1 MAHHP
6 DFVRFS
12 SAFRQ
17 QDFER
22 ALGLVDGLIAEIPG
36 EPWLHWHRANCLE
49 KLERFDEMLQ
59 ALDAALTLNPNFARA
74 IIKRVQFSG
83 AVEEEFDED
92 DDDALSAVERE
103 RREREHAGRALQDSL
118 QAEAELR
125 RALALEPDNVE
136 GLKTLSSVLRHRDG
150 ADAVRLAEAD
160 ALLDRAIALAPADV
174 ELLETRAQVR
184 RGEAFLDDETDAG
197 LDAVHTFSGIRYS
210 RAKLEA
216 ALADYERC
224 FAASGN
230 YRHAVRMGTLLHDLG
245 RFDEALA
252 AYDQALALMPA
263 EDPAR
268 RFIEETRARSE
279 NHGAGERDQL
289 AKLLESAVLDDTA
302 DRSLADDMAAQAIL
316 GAARAVR
323 AGQSLGEAI
332 ESHVS
337 DDPDTLVASSIAQQI
352 LNVAHEPPP
361 QLEAVLASAYPSYQ
375 RNFVETAGRKLAR
388 LGLRQ
393 VADGEA
399 KGLFPMLGQHVL
411 IRFFADESGEVGVA
425 AFALRPKWPGWLAFL
440 LMLLTGKWK
449 TTTMVECVT
458 HFDDGALL
466 STQHENPSPF
476 EYGGAVQI
484 ERLPRN
490 TSLERLVSHHLER
503 VAAHK
508 LTHPASVAMV
518 ADDLDGMERR
528 WLAGQRAK
536 REYRASIGYVTEA
549 ELKRMLGAQ
558 HGRFGDKVRSQVAVL
573 AADYR

>member
-17 QDFER
+17 QDYPR
-22 ALGLVDGLIAEIPG
+22 ALSLVDGLIGEIPG
-36 EPWLHWHRANCLE
+36 EPWLQWHRANCLE
-49 KLERFDEMLQ
+49 KLERFDEMLA
-59 ALDAALTLNPNFARA
+59 ALDAALALNPNFARA
-74 IIKRVQFSG
+74 IVKRVQFTG
-83 AVEEEFDED
+83 VAEQQFDED
-92 DDDALSAVERE
+92 DDDALSDAERE
-103 RREREHAGRALQDSL
+103 RREREYAARTLQDSL
-118 QAEAELR
+118 SAEAELR

-136 GLKTLSSVLRHRDG
+136 GLKTLSAVLRQREGGD
-150 ADAVRLAEAD
+150 DVRRAEAD
-160 ALLDRAIALAPADV
+160 ALLDRAIALAADDI

-184 RGEAFLDDETDAG
+184 RGEALLAGEDAAHDDT
-197 LDAVHTFSGIRYS
+197 VQTFTGMRFS
-210 RAKLEA
+210 RSRLEA
-216 ALADYERC
+216 ALADYGRC
-224 FAASGN
+224 FELGGS

-252 AYDQALALMPA
+252 RYDQALALMPA
-263 EDPAR
+263 DDPAR

-279 NHGAGERDQL
+279 NQGAGERDQL
-289 AKLLESAVLDDTA
+289 AKLLEAAVLEDDT
-302 DRSLADDMAAQAIL
+302 DRSLADDVAAQAIL

-323 AGQSLGEAI
+323 AGHSLGDAI
-332 ESHVS
+332 QTHLG
-337 DDPDTLVASSIAQQI
+337 DDPDALLASNIAQQI

-361 QLEAVLASAYPSYQ
+361 QLEAVLATAYPTYQ
-375 RNFVETAGRKLAR
+375 RSFADSAGRKLAR

-425 AFALRPKWPGWLAFL
+425 AFALRPKWPGWLGFL
-440 LMLLTGKWK
+440 ILLLSGKWK

-466 STQHENPSPF
+466 LTQHENPSPF

-484 ERLPRN
+484 DRLPRG
-490 TSLERLVSHHLER
+490 TSLERLVAHHLER

-518 ADDLDGMERR
+518 ADDLPGMERR

-536 REYRASIGYVTEA
+536 REYRASIGYVTES

-558 HGRFGDKVRSQVAVL
+558 HARFGDKVRSQVAVL

>member
-17 QDFER
+17 QDFAR
-22 ALGLVDGLIAEIPG
+22 ALSLVEGLIAEIPG

-49 KLERFDEMLQ
+49 QLERFDEMLQ
-59 ALDAALTLNPNFARA
+59 ALDAALAINPNFARA
-74 IIKRVQFSG
+74 IIKRVQFTG
-83 AVEEEFDED
+83 VTEEEFDED
-92 DDDALSAVERE
+92 DDDALSDAERE
-103 RREREHAGRALQDSL
+103 RREREYAARAQQDSL
-118 QAEAELR
+118 HAEAQLR

-136 GLKTLSSVLRHRDG
+136 GLKTLSGVLRHRDG
-150 ADAVRLAEAD
+150 IDATHHAEAD
-160 ALLDRAIALAPADV
+160 ALLDRAIALAADDI

-184 RGEAFLDDETDAG
+184 RSEALVGDEGASHDDSIQ
-197 LDAVHTFSGIRYS
+197 TFSGIRYS
-210 RAKLEA
+210 RSKLEA
-216 ALADYERC
+216 ALADYQRC
-224 FAASGN
+224 FALGGN

-252 AYDQALALMPA
+252 RYDQALALMPPQ
-263 EDPAR
+263 DPAR

-279 NHGAGERDQL
+279 NQGAGERDQL
-289 AKLLESAVLDDTA
+289 ARLLEAAVLEDTA

-316 GAARAVR
+316 GAARGVR
-323 AGQSLGEAI
+323 AGQSLEEAI
-332 ESHVS
+332 QGHVS

-352 LNVAHEPPP
+352 LNLAHEPPP
-361 QLEAVLASAYPSYQ
+361 QLEAVLASAYPTYQ
-375 RNFVETAGRKLAR
+375 RNFAESAGRKLAR

-399 KGLFPMLGQHVL
+399 KGLFPILGQHVL

-425 AFALRPKWPGWLAFL
+425 AFALRPKWPGWLGFL
-440 LMLLTGKWK
+440 ILLLSGKWK

-466 STQHENPSPF
+466 CTQHENPSPF

-508 LTHPASVAMV
+508 LTHPTSVAMV
-518 ADDLDGMERR
+518 ADDLPGMERR

-549 ELKRMLGAQ
+549 ELKRMLGPQ
-558 HGRFGDKVRSQVAVL
+558 HGRFGDKVRSQVAAL

>member
-1 MAHHP
+1 MSHHP

-12 SAFRQ
+12 SAYRQ
-17 QDFER
+17 QDFDR
-22 ALGLVDGLIAEIPG
+22 ALGLADSLIAEIPG

-49 KLERFDEMLQ
+49 KLERFDEMLS
-59 ALDAALTLNPNFARA
+59 ALDAALALDPQFARA
-74 IIKRVQFSG
+74 IIKRVQFTG
-83 AVEEEFDED
+83 VAEEEFDED
-92 DDDALSAVERE
+92 DDEALPTAERE
-103 RREREHAGRALQDSL
+103 RRERAYAARMLQDSL
-118 QAEAELR
+118 DAEAELR
-125 RALALEPDNVE
+125 RALALEPDNVD
-136 GLKTLSSVLRHRDG
+136 GLKFLAGVLRHRDG
-150 ADAVRLAEAD
+150 ADAAQRDEAD
-160 ALLDRAIALAPADV
+160 ALLDRAIALAPGDI

-184 RGEAFLDDETDAG
+184 RSEALLAGEGTPPGAW
-197 LDAVHTFSGIRYS
+197 VQTFSGLRYS
-210 RAKLEA
+210 RPELEA

-224 FAASGN
+224 FALSGSF
-230 YRHAVRMGTLLHDLG
+230 RHAVRMGTLLHDLA

-252 AYDQALALMPA
+252 RYDQALALMPTD
-263 EDPAR
+263 DPAR

-279 NHGAGERDQL
+279 NQGAGERDQL
-289 AKLLESAVLDDTA
+289 ARLLESAVPDDGA
-302 DRSLADDMAAQAIL
+302 DRTLADDMAAQAIL

-323 AGQSLGEAI
+323 AGQPLEAAIGERI
-332 ESHVS
+332 G

-361 QLEAVLASAYPSYQ
+361 QLEAVLATAYPAYQ
-375 RNFVETAGRKLAR
+375 RSFVETAGRKLAR
-388 LGLRQ
+388 LGLRP

-411 IRFFADESGEVGVA
+411 IRFFADDSGEVGVA
-425 AFALRPKWPGWLAFL
+425 AFALRPKWPGWAGFLAL
-440 LMLLTGKWK
+440 LLGGKWK

-466 STQHENPSPF
+466 CTQHENPSPF

-484 ERLPRN
+484 ERLPRS
-490 TSLERLVSHHLER
+490 TSLERLVAHHLER

-518 ADDLDGMERR
+518 ADDLAGLERR

-549 ELKRMLGAQ
+549 ELERMLGTQ

-573 AADYR
+573 AAGYR

>member
-12 SAFRQ
+12 TAFRQ

-22 ALGLVDGLIAEIPG
+22 ALSLVDGLIAEISG

-49 KLERFDEMLQ
+49 KLERFDEMLS
-59 ALDAALTLNPNFARA
+59 ALDTALALNPDFARA
-74 IIKRVQFSG
+74 IIKRVQFTG
-83 AVEEEFDED
+83 ITEDEFDED
-92 DDDALSAVERE
+92 DDDALSEAERE
-103 RREREHAGRALQDSL
+103 RREREFATRMLQDS
-118 QAEAELR
+118 QHAEADLR
-125 RALALEPDNVE
+125 RALTLEPDNVE
-136 GLKTLSSVLRHRDG
+136 GLKTLSSVLRHREDLDG
-150 ADAVRLAEAD
+150 ARLAEAD
-160 ALLDRAIALAPADV
+160 ALLDRAIALAPDDI

-184 RGEAFLDDETDAG
+184 RGEALLAG
-197 LDAVHTFSGIRYS
+197 DGTAPAESVQTFSGIRYS
-210 RAKLEA
+210 RSKLA
-216 ALADYERC
+216 ASLADYERC
-224 FAASGN
+224 FALGGN

-245 RFDEALA
+245 RYDEALA
-252 AYDQALALMPA
+252 RFDQALGLMSP

-279 NHGAGERDQL
+279 NQGAGERDQL

-316 GAARAVR
+316 GTARAVR
-323 AGQSLGEAI
+323 AGQSLEDAI
-332 ESHVS
+332 QGHVS

-361 QLEAVLASAYPSYQ
+361 QLEAVLATAYPSYQ
-375 RNFVETAGRKLAR
+375 RNFAESAGRKLAK

-425 AFALRPKWPGWLAFL
+425 AFALRPKWPGWLGFL
-440 LMLLTGKWK
+440 TLLLTGKWK

-466 STQHENPSPF
+466 NTQHESPSPF

-484 ERLPRN
+484 ERLPRSA
-490 TSLERLVSHHLER
+490 SLGRLVGHHLER

-508 LTHPASVAMV
+508 LTHPTCVAMV
-518 ADDLDGMERR
+518 ADDLKGMERR
-528 WLAGQRAK
+528 WLEGQRAK

-558 HGRFGDKVRSQVAVL
+558 HDRFGDKVRTQVAAL